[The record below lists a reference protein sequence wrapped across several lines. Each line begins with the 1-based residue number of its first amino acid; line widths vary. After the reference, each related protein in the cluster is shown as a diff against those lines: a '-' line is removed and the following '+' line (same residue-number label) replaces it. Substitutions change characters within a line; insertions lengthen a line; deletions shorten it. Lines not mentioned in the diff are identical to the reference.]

1 MRIWRLTLLPLLV
14 IACSDQAPTAVEA
27 PDFRAAQGD
36 RSEYTLFWDFESLYD
51 GMEYVGATCLGE
63 GTWLFG
69 GTHYRWW
76 IKEVLT
82 PSGNRTAQG
91 YLEDANAGLGS
102 FVENEY
108 GDLWYLEQFS
118 APITE
123 VARHRDG
130 NYKVQEQAM
139 SVFTN
144 DAGEVRIIHE
154 AFHVNFYGTP
164 DMVTRYTLRC
174 QDVKGVPQ
182 R

>member
-1 MRIWRLTLLPLLV
+1 MRIWRLTLLSLLF
-14 IACSDQAPTAVEA
+14 IACSDQPPTAVDA

-36 RSEYTLFWDFESLYD
+36 RSEYTLVLDFESSYD
-51 GMEYVGATCLGE
+51 GVEYGQVTCLGE
-63 GTWLFG
+63 GTWFFG

-76 IKEVLT
+76 SKEVLT

-118 APITE
+118 APIAE
-123 VARHRDG
+123 VTRHHDG
-130 NYKVQEQAM
+130 NWLAQEQAK

-154 AFHVNFYGTP
+154 SFHIGPP
-164 DMVTRYTLRC
+164 DMMTRYTLRC
-174 QDVKGVPQ
+174 QAVKGGPQ